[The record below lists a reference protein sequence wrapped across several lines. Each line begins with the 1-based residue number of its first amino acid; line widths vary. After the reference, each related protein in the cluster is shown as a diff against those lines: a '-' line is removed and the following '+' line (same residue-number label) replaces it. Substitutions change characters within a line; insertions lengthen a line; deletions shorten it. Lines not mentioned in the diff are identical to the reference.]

1 MQRPPLPYEAHH
13 LTSANKREWSPE
25 MHARGLSERQ
35 LNPASLDT
43 LES

>member
-1 MQRPPLPYEAHH
+1 MQRPPLPYETHR
-13 LTSANKREWSPE
+13 LTSANTLASFRE
-25 MHARGLSERQ
+25 MHARELSEQQ

>member
-1 MQRPPLPYEAHH
+1 MQRPPLPYEVHR
-13 LTSANKREWSPE
+13 LTSANKLASFQE